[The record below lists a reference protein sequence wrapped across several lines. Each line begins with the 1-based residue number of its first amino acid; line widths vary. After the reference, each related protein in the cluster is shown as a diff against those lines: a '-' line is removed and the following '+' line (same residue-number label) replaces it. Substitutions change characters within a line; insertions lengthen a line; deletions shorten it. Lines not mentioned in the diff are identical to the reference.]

1 MTSPKTVVNESDT
14 VARPPAQKRLVKIAA
29 LDYPK
34 GQMHLSLLMT
44 QSVSNFATKLVA
56 WQFL

>member
-34 GQMHLSLLMT
+34 GQMHDPSPPLELGIPG
-44 QSVSNFATKLVA
+44 KG
-56 WQFL
+56 

>member
-34 GQMHLSLLMT
+34 GQMHLSVLMT
-44 QSVSNFATKLVA
+44 QSVSNFAT
-56 WQFL
+56 